1 MSAMWKQGVC
11 LFFHCLTNSFNAVDP
26 RGSPNWQVS
35 QFLGLCANSCCVL
48 CTYICLS
55 IVYCLCTVCT
65 VCCVCV
71 LYNYVCYVLYGAL
84 CLLYID
90 CMCVMYSLGVQQ
102 TVCCML
108 CVCCVLYLCTVY
120 CVVPMLTVCVLC
132 QPMRALCC
140 VFSHARYI

>member
-11 LFFHCLTNSFNAVDP
+11 LFFHCLTNSFNAVDT

-90 CMCVMYSLGVQQ
+90 CVCYVFSWGTANSL
-102 TVCCML
+102 
-108 CVCCVLYLCTVY
+108 LYA
-120 CVVPMLTVCVLC
+120 VCVLC
-132 QPMRALCC
+132 TILVYCVLCGAYAYCLCAVSAYVCIVLC
-140 VFSHARYI
+140 VFPC